1 MRDDSAPAADG
12 PQIYRCGSLYT
23 RFSTEKEL
31 RPESTWRDRSCR
43 EQAELAE
50 WTKCNAQF
58 NAGLAVPRGLN
69 SSMNNPEGLPVCEP
83 NLHYAHLLH
92 DIEKSLAWFSV
103 AILCTMLLEN
113 ALLLLCL
120 GVKEFCGDLFYML
133 DTFVVAISLAF
144 ELAALSGFLDQTT
157 LGGLLIIG
165 RTWRFARV
173 AHGFYFLEH
182 VEEKSESHSSSN
194 LSRLSVTS
202 TGI

>member
-31 RPESTWRDRSCR
+31 RPESTWRDRLRNFLFSKGLHVFMCVLLVFDLVLVIASLELQILS

-103 AILCTMLLEN
+103 AIL
-113 ALLLLCL
+113 
-120 GVKEFCGDLFYML
+120 
-133 DTFVVAISLAF
+133 
-144 ELAALSGFLDQTT
+144 
-157 LGGLLIIG
+157 
-165 RTWRFARV
+165 
-173 AHGFYFLEH
+173 
-182 VEEKSESHSSSN
+182 
-194 LSRLSVTS
+194 
-202 TGI
+202 

>member
-1 MRDDSAPAADG
+1 
-12 PQIYRCGSLYT
+12 
-23 RFSTEKEL
+23 
-31 RPESTWRDRSCR
+31 
-43 EQAELAE
+43 
-50 WTKCNAQF
+50 
-58 NAGLAVPRGLN
+58 
-69 SSMNNPEGLPVCEP
+69 
-83 NLHYAHLLH
+83 
-92 DIEKSLAWFSV
+92 
-103 AILCTMLLEN
+103 MLLEN

-194 LSRLSVTS
+194 LSAMDASKRPSSRFGS
-202 TGI
+202 TGEMPRADSPKQV